1 MNTEMQR
8 DILELS
14 IRHLKVFILDQVRS
28 LTEAEGKILESD
40 NNYFNVVE
48 DVEAVNDVSH
58 ILMDILD
65 YSEEKRIHGQ
75 KFNDR

>member
-65 YSEEKRIHGQ
+65 YAEDKRINGQ